1 MVMYT
6 TGGVAHPFV
15 RPVLSRLIPALL
27 FLYAYVCA
35 KTGNWANASMAG
47 GMASWL
53 VFCHFPV
60 FARKAARI
68 GVTVILPVFFLWI
81 AIGVPGTGGELW
93 VAMLF
98 LVLAGAILFFSHR
111 HLARLL
117 VRRFLALSGKTIRQ
131 NA

>member
-1 MVMYT
+1 
-6 TGGVAHPFV
+6 
-15 RPVLSRLIPALL
+15 
-27 FLYAYVCA
+27 
-35 KTGNWANASMAG
+35 
-47 GMASWL
+47 MASWL